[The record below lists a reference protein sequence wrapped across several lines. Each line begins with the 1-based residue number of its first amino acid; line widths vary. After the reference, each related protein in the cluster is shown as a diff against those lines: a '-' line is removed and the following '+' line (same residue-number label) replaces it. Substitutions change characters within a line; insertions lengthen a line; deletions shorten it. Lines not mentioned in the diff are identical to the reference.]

1 MLALMQADATCSP
14 IRHRGDQAAEG
25 SLAIRHHNRQK
36 GAGRSGGTR
45 PRRRP
50 RYVAGLIPEAGGA
63 MPADMSRTLTEL
75 RDLIEQRATTLAGQA
90 VQAGQPWVQRLGPPP
105 TDLAQRAAWEQ
116 QVRTIAAY
124 RDRYGITGTDPPDP
138 HPVARASGSTTS
150 APTPPPVKHTPPPPR
165 PDGGTV
171 PSPRS
176 TRAATSADNRPRPG
190 TSAWHK
196 PRLSGRVASAGVGET
211 RSVKRHSA
219 NT

>member
-124 RDRYGITGTDPPDP
+124 RDRYGITGTDPL
-138 HPVARASGSTTS
+138 G
-150 APTPPPVKHTPPPPR
+150 PTPSSQGQRLDHQRADAAARQAHATA
-165 PDGGTV
+165 TE
-171 PSPRS
+171 
-176 TRAATSADNRPRPG
+176 TRRRHGPQPQID
-190 TSAWHK
+190 
-196 PRLSGRVASAGVGET
+196 SGRDLS
-211 RSVKRHSA
+211 R
-219 NT
+219 